1 MNKTWK
7 TINPSNF
14 KNINECIKFLKKK
27 KIILSPWIENVFK
40 SRKNKIVLTNKKIC
54 LVKIKVAA
62 LGFKRP
68 VKLKDIYKRIKK
80 KNLLL
85 VPPDVALRARLQFK
99 EQKSGN
105 WLRFATP
112 MNSLIDSDNVPHL
125 VKLGKALNSYFIET
139 YWSYPGAIFHPH
151 NEFVFIKK

>member
-40 SRKNKIVLTNKKIC
+40 SRKNKIVLTNKKVC

-80 KNLLL
+80 K
-85 VPPDVALRARLQFK
+85 
-99 EQKSGN
+99 
-105 WLRFATP
+105 
-112 MNSLIDSDNVPHL
+112 
-125 VKLGKALNSYFIET
+125 
-139 YWSYPGAIFHPH
+139 IFHLFHLMLP
-151 NEFVFIKK
+151 